1 MGASRMR
8 NSEGRVLFP
17 RNEEARGGGEKANSA
32 LIIPQA
38 SPSRVPERA
47 KCKRIIIHRYGS
59 IN

>member
-17 RNEEARGGGEKANSA
+17 RNEEARGGKKANSA